1 MPPYKPTGKKRGR
14 PRDPNK
20 VRPRRPGP
28 PPEALRAKR
37 DPVFEEMRQ
46 QMDAVVAAIHPGGRP
61 DVSDAVVGDGISA
74 VKTATG
80 ARTTTTAKAVVS
92 APKET
97 LADRVEKVVGI
108 VMTEEEKAR
117 VEKERREAAMYW
129 PVCINKKRAPNGSEV
144 SDDRMVF
151 TSSKGYRTAV
161 ATHGVSGGAFYFE
174 VKVAALGETG
184 HARLGWMSKT
194 GEVNAPVGFDG
205 RGYGYKDIRGEK
217 VHEGVTSEYGE
228 AFGEGD
234 VIGCYVFIDET
245 KTEDCGCDRNE
256 EDTTMTTSANSSY
269 VAFAKNGMFQG
280 KAFESLN
287 ADDGQYFPC
296 GSLFTMPNVEP
307 AKLVFNFG
315 PDFAHPPNAT
325 EWGVVPP
332 RPMSDLDPP
341 RPPPEVKEEPGEER
355 TKEEAVESVEPQALN
370 DDERGSTLA

>member
-28 PPEALRAKR
+28 PPAALRAKR

-61 DVSDAVVGDGISA
+61 DVSNAVVGDGLSA
-74 VKTATG
+74 MKTSSTAATNAVTNAAT
-80 ARTTTTAKAVVS
+80 AR
-92 APKET
+92 KET

-108 VMTEEEKAR
+108 VMSEEEKAR

-129 PVCINKKRAPNGSEV
+129 PVCINKKRAPKGSEV

-161 ATHGVSGGAFYFE
+161 ASHGVSVGAFYFE
-174 VKVAALGETG
+174 VKVEALGETG
-184 HARLGWMSKT
+184 HARLGWMSKK

-234 VIGCYVFIDET
+234 VIGCYVYIDET
-245 KTEDCGCDRNE
+245 KREEKE
-256 EDTTMTTSANSSY
+256 EDATTTTTTSANSSY
-269 VAFAKNGMFQG
+269 VAFAKNGVFQG
-280 KAFESLN
+280 KAFEGLN
-287 ADDGQYFPC
+287 ADDGEYFPC

-325 EWGVVPP
+325 EWGVSPP

-341 RPPPEVKEEPGEER
+341 RPPPEVKEEPVEEPA
-355 TKEEAVESVEPQALN
+355 KEEVVEGIESKPPN
-370 DDERGSTLA
+370 DDERS